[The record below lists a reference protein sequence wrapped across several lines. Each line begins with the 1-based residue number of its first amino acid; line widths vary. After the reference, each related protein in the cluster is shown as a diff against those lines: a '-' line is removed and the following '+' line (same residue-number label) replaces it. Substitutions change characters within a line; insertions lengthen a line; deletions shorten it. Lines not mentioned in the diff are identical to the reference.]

1 MKNKTKCKILGKN
14 WNVIFADEKDNAYL
28 SNYEGYTDRTSRKI
42 VIKNQFKNEKLKLEN
57 PAFIIKTTIRHE
69 LIHAF
74 LFESGLAYCSNDIEA
89 WATNEEMIDWFA
101 HHLDDILE
109 TAKLLD
115 KYIFSKKIN
124 R

>member
-1 MKNKTKCKILGKN
+1 MKNKTKCKILGKS

-42 VIKNQFKNEKLKLEN
+42 VIKNQFKNEKFKLEN
-57 PAFIIKTTIRHE
+57 PMSIIKTTIRHE

-74 LFESGLAYCSNDIEA
+74 LFESWLAYCSNDIEA

-101 HHLDDILE
+101 YHLDDILE

-115 KYIFSKKIN
+115 NYILSKK
-124 R
+124 